1 LQKESVSSSL
11 LLSPFPF
18 SFLET
23 AAALRNTHG
32 KKRRGATE
40 EEEQAKEQN
49 KNLSLLLLKGKGMA
63 VGEGRANRGRQN
75 GGARISLF
83 PI

>member
-11 LLSPFPF
+11 LLSPSPF

-23 AAALRNTHG
+23 AAALRNAHG
-32 KKRRGATE
+32 KKRRRMAEG
-40 EEEQAKEQN
+40 EEQAKERN
-49 KNLSLLLLKGKGMA
+49 KNLSLLLLNGKGTT
-63 VGEGRANRGRQN
+63 VREGCADRGRQN
-75 GGARISLF
+75 GGAKISLF